1 MHPDSTPT
9 VSALGIFYGHSLKW
23 TPIDDADRS
32 AVRLKCGID
41 ADGIDAD
48 GIDADG
54 IDAREID
61 RRAANQSF
69 GCPGSSRQ
77 RSGLMALAQNN

>member
-23 TPIDDADRS
+23 TPIDDADRT
-32 AVRLKCGID
+32 AVRLRY
-41 ADGIDAD
+41 GIDAD